1 MASVIFLQ
9 NIKGVAQVGD
19 VRSVADGYARNF
31 LFPRKLAI
39 LATEKTLKTVEAL
52 RQKRLEALEK
62 DKETT
67 RTLAEKLKDFTLEI
81 TRATSGEG
89 TLYDGLDA
97 VEISGYLKKKHFFVE
112 PEGILL
118 QEHIK
123 KVGQYEIEVDLGF
136 EIKTTLKIEVKKLE
150 E

>member
-1 MASVIFLQ
+1 MVIFLQ
-9 NIKGVAQVGD
+9 NIKGTAQIGD
-19 VRSVADGYARNF
+19 VKKVADGYARNF

-39 LATEKTLKTVEAL
+39 LANEKTLKTVEIL
-52 RQKRLEALEK
+52 KQKRLKALEK

-67 RTLAEKLKDFTLEI
+67 RILAEKLKDFTLEVI
-81 TRATSGEG
+81 RAASKEG

-97 VEISGYLKKKHFFVE
+97 AEISSYLKKKHFFIE

-118 QEHIK
+118 QEPIK
-123 KVGQYEIEVDLGF
+123 KVGQYEIEIDLGF